1 MNGDP
6 VEEGGQAVRQGFL
19 QALQTAHTT
28 NALFRS
34 RGGESRSRAESDQR
48 LAIEAAKNQ
57 RSWIEH
63 QARLGNLGTEQ
74 HLAMAKID
82 EVRARID
89 NAAKI
94 NDVDLRHKQGQI
106 GRAETDLA
114 RRELDGELSRQQSSE
129 VHAAR
134 IAGYTNREAR
144 EVQLHQL
151 DVELKELMIEIRRRA
166 AGFTDSLHHT
176 DERTGTAKAA
186 AAQFAAADAT
196 RDLSPDAEAASRA
209 YEERFTVDTGL
220 DTDDFFAD
228 NATNQ
233 PEHRPRGVDDDM
245 GGLAADLTMDANL
258 HHEFGYL
265 ARYLAPT
272 TAPAAEAIIDAEI
285 VEDGEWIEAAVSATA
300 VHDVDHTAPDR
311 DLTSGGADPSPARA
325 TGAELE
331 VWRGDPDVGWGR

>member
-34 RGGESRSRAESDQR
+34 RGGESRSRAESEQR
-48 LAIEAAKNQ
+48 LANEAAKNQ

-74 HLAMAKID
+74 QLAMAKIA

-94 NDVDLRHKQGQI
+94 TEVDLRHKEGQI

-144 EVQLHQL
+144 EVTLHEL

-166 AGFTDSLHHT
+166 AGFTDTLHHT
-176 DERTGTAKAA
+176 DEQTGAAKAA

-196 RDLSPDAEAASRA
+196 RDLSPDAEAARLA
-209 YEERFTVDTGL
+209 YEERFTDDTGL
-220 DTDDFFAD
+220 DPEDFITD
-228 NATNQ
+228 NAANRS
-233 PEHRPRGVDDDM
+233 PRRPRGVDDVA
-245 GGLAADLTMDANL
+245 GLTADLTMDAHL

-265 ARYLAPT
+265 ANYLAPT
-272 TAPAAEAIIDAEI
+272 TAPTAEAIIDAEI

-300 VHDVDHTAPDR
+300 VHDIDPTAADPG
-311 DLTSGGADPSPARA
+311 LTSGGAEPQSGRVPG
-325 TGAELE
+325 TELE
-331 VWRGDPDVGWGR
+331 VWRGDLDVGRGR

>member
-1 MNGDP
+1 
-6 VEEGGQAVRQGFL
+6 
-19 QALQTAHTT
+19 
-28 NALFRS
+28 
-34 RGGESRSRAESDQR
+34 
-48 LAIEAAKNQ
+48 
-57 RSWIEH
+57 
-63 QARLGNLGTEQ
+63 
-74 HLAMAKID
+74 MAKIA

-94 NDVDLRHKQGQI
+94 TEVDVRHKEGQI

-144 EVQLHQL
+144 EVTLHEL

-166 AGFTDSLHHT
+166 AGFTDTLHHS
-176 DERTGTAKAA
+176 DERTGAAKAA

-196 RDLSPDAEAASRA
+196 RDLSPDAEAARQA
-209 YEERFTVDTGL
+209 YEERFIHDTGL
-220 DTDDFFAD
+220 DPEDFFAD
-228 NATNQ
+228 NGANQ
-233 PEHRPRGVDDDM
+233 SDRRLHSVDDDV

-265 ARYLAPT
+265 AHYLAPT
-272 TAPAAEAIIDAEI
+272 TAPAAEVIIDAEI

-300 VHDVDHTAPDR
+300 VHDVDHTAADP
-311 DLTSGGADPSPARA
+311 DLTSGGADPTPARG
-325 TGAELE
+325 TGTELE
-331 VWRGDPDVGWGR
+331 IWRGDLDVGRGR

>member
-1 MNGDP
+1 MSGDP

-48 LAIEAAKNQ
+48 IANEAAKNQ

-74 HLAMAKID
+74 QLAMAKIA

-94 NDVDLRHKQGQI
+94 TEVDVRHKEGQI
-106 GRAETDLA
+106 SRAEQDLA
-114 RRELDGELSRQQSSE
+114 RRELDGELSRQQCSE

-144 EVQLHQL
+144 EVALHEL

-166 AGFTDSLHHT
+166 AGFTDTLHHT
-176 DERTGTAKAA
+176 DERTGAAKAA
-186 AAQFAAADAT
+186 ATQFAAADAT

-209 YEERFTVDTGL
+209 YEERFIDDTGL
-220 DTDDFFAD
+220 DPEEYFAG
-228 NATNQ
+228 NAANQ
-233 PEHRPRGVDDDM
+233 SQRRPRGVDDVS
-245 GGLAADLTMDANL
+245 GLAADLTMDAHL

-265 ARYLAPT
+265 AGYLAPT
-272 TAPAAEAIIDAEI
+272 SGRAAEAIIDAEI

-300 VHDVDHTAPDR
+300 VHDVDPTAADPG
-311 DLTSGGADPSPARA
+311 LASGGADPSPARA
-325 TGAELE
+325 TGTELE
-331 VWRGDPDVGWGR
+331 IWRGDADMGRGR

>member
-34 RGGESRSRAESDQR
+34 RGGESRSRAESEQR
-48 LAIEAAKNQ
+48 LANEAAKNQ

-74 HLAMAKID
+74 ELSMAKIA

-94 NDVDLRHKQGQI
+94 TEVDVRHKEGQI
-106 GRAETDLA
+106 IRAETDLA

-144 EVQLHQL
+144 EVALHEL

-166 AGFTDSLHHT
+166 AGFTDTLHHS
-176 DERTGTAKAA
+176 DERTGAAKAA

-196 RDLSPDAEAASRA
+196 HDLSPDAEAASQA
-209 YEERFTVDTGL
+209 YEERFIHDIGL
-220 DTDDFFAD
+220 DPEDYFANNGAYQSD
-228 NATNQ
+228 R
-233 PEHRPRGVDDDM
+233 RPHGVDDDV
-245 GGLAADLTMDANL
+245 GGLAADLTMDAHL
-258 HHEFGYL
+258 HHEFDYL
-265 ARYLAPT
+265 TGYLAPT
-272 TAPAAEAIIDAEI
+272 NAPAAETIVDAEI
-285 VEDGEWIEAAVSATA
+285 VEDGEWIESAVSATA
-300 VHDVDHTAPDR
+300 VHDIDPTAADP
-311 DLTSGGADPSPARA
+311 DLTSGGADPTPARA
-325 TGAELE
+325 TGTELE
-331 VWRGDPDVGWGR
+331 MWRGDPDMGRGR

>member
-1 MNGDP
+1 MSGDP

-48 LAIEAAKNQ
+48 LANEAAKNQ

-74 HLAMAKID
+74 QLAMAKIA

-89 NAAKI
+89 SAAKI
-94 NDVDLRHKQGQI
+94 TEVDLRHKEGQI
-106 GRAETDLA
+106 SRAEQDLA

-144 EVQLHQL
+144 DVELHKL
-151 DVELKELMIEIRRRA
+151 DVELKELMIDIRRRA
-166 AGFTDSLHHT
+166 AGFTDTLHHT
-176 DERTGTAKAA
+176 DERTGAAKTA

-196 RDLSPDAEAASRA
+196 RDLSPDAKAASRA
-209 YEERFTVDTGL
+209 YEERFIHDTGL
-220 DTDDFFAD
+220 DPEGFFTNNTA
-228 NATNQ
+228 NQ
-233 PEHRPRGVDDDM
+233 PGRRPRGVDDM
-245 GGLAADLTMDANL
+245 GGLAADLTMDAHL

-265 ARYLAPT
+265 ASYLAPT
-272 TAPAAEAIIDAEI
+272 SDPAAEAIFDAEI

-300 VHDVDHTAPDR
+300 VHDVDPIAADPG
-311 DLTSGGADPSPARA
+311 LTSGGADPTPARA
-325 TGAELE
+325 TGTELE
-331 VWRGDPDVGWGR
+331 VWRGDLDVGRGR

>member
-34 RGGESRSRAESDQR
+34 RGGESRSRAESEQR
-48 LAIEAAKNQ
+48 LANEAAKNQ

-74 HLAMAKID
+74 QLAMVKIA

-94 NDVDLRHKQGQI
+94 TAVDLRHKEGQI
-106 GRAETDLA
+106 VRAEADLA
-114 RRELDGELSRQQSSE
+114 RRDLDGELSRQQSSE

-144 EVQLHQL
+144 EVTLHEL

-166 AGFTDSLHHT
+166 AGFTDTLHHS
-176 DERTGTAKAA
+176 DERTGAAKAA
-186 AAQFAAADAT
+186 AAQFAAADAA
-196 RDLSPDAEAASRA
+196 RDLSPDAEAARRA
-209 YEERFTVDTGL
+209 YEERFTDDTGL
-220 DTDDFFAD
+220 DPEDFFTD
-228 NATNQ
+228 NAANQ
-233 PEHRPRGVDDDM
+233 PGRRPRGVDDV
-245 GGLAADLTMDANL
+245 GGLAADLAMDAHL

-265 ARYLAPT
+265 AGYLAPT

-300 VHDVDHTAPDR
+300 VHDVDSTAADPG
-311 DLTSGGADPSPARA
+311 LTSGGAEPTPARA
-325 TGAELE
+325 TGTELE
-331 VWRGDPDVGWGR
+331 AWRGDLDVGRGR

>member
-1 MNGDP
+1 MSGDP

-34 RGGESRSRAESDQR
+34 RGGESRSRAESEQR
-48 LAIEAAKNQ
+48 LANEAAKNQ

-74 HLAMAKID
+74 QLAMTKIA

-94 NDVDLRHKQGQI
+94 TEVDLRHKEGQI
-106 GRAETDLA
+106 SRAETDLA
-114 RRELDGELSRQQSSE
+114 RRERDGELSRQQSSE

-144 EVQLHQL
+144 EGELHQL
-151 DVELKELMIEIRRRA
+151 DVELKELMIDIRRRA
-166 AGFTDSLHHT
+166 AGFTDTLHHS
-176 DERTGTAKAA
+176 DERTGAAKAA

-196 RDLSPDAEAASRA
+196 RDLSPDAEAARRA
-209 YEERFTVDTGL
+209 YEERFIHDTGL
-220 DTDDFFAD
+220 DPEDFFTD
-228 NATNQ
+228 NTANQ
-233 PEHRPRGVDDDM
+233 SPRRPRGVDDM
-245 GGLAADLTMDANL
+245 GRLAADLTMDAHL
-258 HHEFGYL
+258 RHEFGYL
-265 ARYLAPT
+265 AAYLAPT

-285 VEDGEWIEAAVSATA
+285 VEDGEWIEATVSATA
-300 VHDVDHTAPDR
+300 VHDIDPAAADP
-311 DLTSGGADPSPARA
+311 DLTSGGADPSLARA
-325 TGAELE
+325 TGTELE
-331 VWRGDPDVGWGR
+331 VWRGDLDVGRGR